1 VIIDTSIDNLRASL
15 HRRIRRDLF
24 HLPKA
29 GLLTARTVSK
39 PLTMAIRDLAI
50 DGMLETE
57 ERYRAAKAKR
67 LYYLSMEFLI
77 GRCLGD
83 ALCNL
88 RMTESARQVLAELG
102 INLEDVLNLEPDA
115 GLGNGG
121 LGRLA
126 ACYME
131 SMATLGMPGAGYGI
145 DYEYGLFRQEIVDG
159 YQREQPDR
167 WHNAALPLF
176 VESPEDPYLIPVY
189 GYMEHTRDSQG
200 RLKRTW
206 VKPNSIIG
214 VAHDLPVVG
223 YRGETVN
230 FLRLFSARS
239 PEDFNLDSFNQGDY
253 IRAVEKRIA
262 HENISR
268 VLYPSDGVSV
278 GKELRLLQE
287 YFLVACAMKDIVR
300 HTISVEVG
308 WDDLPSRAAVQMND
322 THPSLAVVELMRTLV
337 DNCEME
343 WNHAWEITT
352 ATLSYTNHTLMPEAL
367 EKWPVSLLQRVLPR
381 HTEIIFEINQRL
393 LETVSRSWPNDVDR
407 QRRMSIIEEG
417 SGKQIR
423 MANLAIAGSHAINGV
438 SELHSELLKRTLV
451 PDYAELWPERFSNKT
466 NGVAPR
472 LWLLKS
478 NPPLAALLTEALG
491 SERWI
496 TDLSLLRRLE
506 KRIDD
511 SALTARIMEVKHQN
525 KLRLASVIKDLT
537 NIVVDP
543 ASLFDVHIKRIH
555 EYKRQLL
562 NLMRIIHEYL
572 RLVEDGGEVH
582 APRTYIFAGKA
593 APGYWAAKQIV
604 KLIHSVA
611 NVVNRDPLV
620 KDRMKVVFIPDYRV
634 SLAEVIVPA
643 ADLSEQISTAGTEAS
658 GTGNMK
664 LAMNGALT
672 IGTLDGANVEI
683 REEVGEQNIYIF
695 GHTAEELQHMRDLH
709 SYIPRTLYETLPVH
723 RRVMDALV
731 SDRFCREQPGLFGW
745 IFYSILDQGD
755 RYFHLADLTSYLQ
768 VSEFAENEFTD
779 TEVWS
784 QKALLNIARMGK
796 FSSDRAVSEYA
807 RDIWNVKPILPPA

>member
-15 HRRIRRDLF
+15 HRRIRRNLF
-24 HLPKA
+24 QLPKA
-29 GLLTARTVSK
+29 GLLTARLISK
-39 PLTMAIRDLAI
+39 PLAMAIRDLAI
-50 DGMLETE
+50 DGLLETE
-57 ERYRAAKAKR
+57 ERYRTAKAKR

-88 RMTESARQVLAELG
+88 RMTESARAVLAELG
-102 INLEDVLNLEPDA
+102 ISLDEVLNLEPDA

-145 DYEYGLFRQEIVDG
+145 DYEYGLFRQEIKDG

-167 WHNAALPLF
+167 WHDSALPLF
-176 VESPEDPYLIPVY
+176 VESPEDPYLVPVY
-189 GYMEHTRDSQG
+189 GSMEQTRDSQG
-200 RLKRTW
+200 TVKRTW
-206 VKPNSIIG
+206 VQANNITG
-214 VAHDLPVVG
+214 VAHDLPVIG
-223 YRGETVN
+223 YGGQTVN
-230 FLRLFSARS
+230 YLRLFSARS
-239 PEDFNLDSFNQGDY
+239 PEDFNLESFNQGDY
-253 IRAVEKRIA
+253 IRAVEKQIA

-268 VLYPSDGVSV
+268 VLYPSDGVSA

-287 YFLVACAMKDIVR
+287 YFLVACALKDIVR
-300 HTISVEVG
+300 HTISEEVG
-308 WDDLPSRAAVQMND
+308 WEDLPSRAAVQMND
-322 THPSLAVVELMRTLV
+322 THPSLAVVELMRLLV
-337 DNCEME
+337 DTCDMP
-343 WNHAWEITT
+343 WDRAWEITT

-367 EKWPVSLLQRVLPR
+367 EKWPVALLQRVLPR
-381 HTEIIFEINQRL
+381 HTEIIFEINRRL
-393 LETVSRSWPNDVDR
+393 LETVARSWPGDVGR
-407 QRRMSIIEEG
+407 QRRMSIIEEDHD
-417 SGKQIR
+417 KQVR
-423 MANLAIAGSHAINGV
+423 MANLAIAGSHAVNGV
-438 SELHSELLKRTLV
+438 SALHTELLKKTLV
-451 PDYAELWPERFSNKT
+451 PDYAELWPQRFSNKT

-472 LWLLKS
+472 LWLLKA
-478 NPPLAALLTEALG
+478 NPALSALLTEVLG
-491 SERWI
+491 SEGWI
-496 TDLSLLRRLE
+496 TDLMQLRQLE
-506 KRIDD
+506 KRVDD
-511 SALTARIMEVKHQN
+511 AALASRLLQVKHEN
-525 KLRLASVIKDLT
+525 KLRLAGVIKQLT
-537 NIVVDP
+537 GITVNP
-543 ASLFDVHIKRIH
+543 RSLFDVHIKRIH

-562 NLMRIIHEYL
+562 NVMRIIHEYL

-582 APRTYIFAGKA
+582 APHTYIFAGKA

-611 NVVNRDPLV
+611 AVVNNDPKV
-620 KDRMKVVFIPDYRV
+620 KDRMKVVFLPDYRV
-634 SLAEVIVPA
+634 SLAEAIVPA

-683 REEVGEQNIYIF
+683 REEVGDPNIYIF
-695 GHTAEELQHMRDLH
+695 GHTSEELQQLRERHAY
-709 SYIPRTLYETLPVH
+709 SPRALYETLPGH

-731 SDRFCREQPGLFGW
+731 SNRFCREQPGLFGW
-745 IFYSILDQGD
+745 IYYSILDQGD

-779 TEVWS
+779 AEVWA
-784 QKALLNIARMGK
+784 QKVLLNIARMGK

-807 RDIWNVKPILPPA
+807 EDIWDVQRFPPAP